1 MSGEIDIVKGRIK
14 EAIGVLTDDEKLR
27 EAGQTDQTVG
37 KVKQTA
43 QKVVDAARDAAEKT
57 IEASVEVA
65 KKSGREGEKRQRL
78 K

>member
-57 IEASVEVA
+57 IEATVEVA
-65 KKSGREGEKRQRL
+65 KKAVEKA
-78 K
+78 KNAKG